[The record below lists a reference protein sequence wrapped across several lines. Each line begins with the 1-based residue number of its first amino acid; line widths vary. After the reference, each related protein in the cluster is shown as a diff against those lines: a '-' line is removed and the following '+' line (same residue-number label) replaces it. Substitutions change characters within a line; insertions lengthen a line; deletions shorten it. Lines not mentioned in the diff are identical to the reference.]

1 MKLHIRAIAAAVT
14 VLAAI
19 SWTAPDAYA
28 QRRKK
33 VQESVQTPSAEAQP
47 RRISMTL
54 SLAELRD
61 SIDAE
66 GTRRYA
72 ETMAELRD
80 SDLVARDRLIARMSE
95 LTKFRSVYEPSS
107 GSYLGDLAA
116 DIAKEH
122 LGKPYV
128 WGAEGPSSFDC
139 SGFMMYVYR
148 QVGVKLPRTS
158 REQFKV
164 GESIDIPDLKKGDLV
179 FWSGPRGS
187 IGATIGH
194 VGMIVD
200 VDYERGY
207 FSFIH
212 ANSTSK
218 GVSISRSDERYF
230 LLHYKGAR
238 RIIPLDK

>member
-1 MKLHIRAIAAAVT
+1 MRIKLHIRAIIAAAAV
-14 VLAAI
+14 LAAA
-19 SWTAPDAYA
+19 WTGPDAYA
-28 QRRKK
+28 QR
-33 VQESVQTPSAEAQP
+33 
-47 RRISMTL
+47 ISLTL
-54 SLAELRD
+54 NLAELRD
-61 SIDAE
+61 SINAE
-66 GTRRYA
+66 STRIFD
-72 ETMAELRD
+72 ETMTELRD
-80 SDLVARDRLIARMSE
+80 SDVVARDRLIARMGE
-95 LTKFRSVYEPSS
+95 LTKFRSIYDPSS

-128 WGAEGPSSFDC
+128 WGAEGPSAFDC

-148 QVGVKLPRTS
+148 QVGIKLPRTS

-179 FWSGPRGS
+179 FWSGLRGTV
-187 IGATIGH
+187 GASIGH

-212 ANSTSK
+212 ANSTK
-218 GVSISRSDERYF
+218 QGVSISRSDERYF